1 MRIMDKLSL
10 QRMLAKFSVAVAM
23 VVAFALFGC
32 TADYDTFGQSD
43 YRVFNE
49 IAFEESEGGAML
61 YADEHKIV
69 VSLDEIPDSLETW
82 DSVTIASLDISSMA
96 TLHLVTS
103 KFKVFPQDSAALDS
117 LSQEVSYAKER
128 LHEGD
133 RVRIPSSG
141 TVYLMLVSESGIP
154 SLWQVVFEIP
164 EKKVKSS
171 SSKKESGDTDAKS
184 SSSKTGDSSS
194 GKGDASSSS
203 KEPAGSSSSAKEN
216 GSASSGDVNS
226 SAGGDEPESSSSVA
240 VPANAPKLLR
250 LIAGVGEV
258 EGEIDQDAGTVFL
271 NMDYKIDLDL
281 RSLEIMGLDVSDGAT
296 ASVKV
301 GESYNFAR
309 GLKVT
314 LENDGVERT
323 YTVTAGYQYP
333 GSDFN
338 TWVKDDFGNMND
350 IDGWDNGNNSYAK
363 ELTTNAESKSVIKME
378 SQTAVIKFASGNMLV
393 AYFNPKGVSAIS
405 MAGYEDGNELIDF
418 GRPFY
423 GRPKYVEFDVKY
435 DGKKDSCDLYV
446 ILENRSRTSNEGKNQ
461 YRTSSDV
468 NTMVA
473 SAWYRA
479 TTVESEDDPDV
490 VSITDAG
497 REGYKTI
504 RLAFKYGE
512 PYDSS
517 PIYNSSVLTKG
528 LKNKNGIDNH
538 LDKTDSPDDF
548 DVTHIRVVM
557 ASSALGNLYMGSVGA
572 TLWADEMRLVY

>member
-1 MRIMDKLSL
+1 MKMFKNGLSL
-10 QRMLAKFSVAVAM
+10 KWLLA
-23 VVAFALFGC
+23 AFLCAALFGC

-49 IAFEESEGGAML
+49 IAFEEGESGAML

-82 DSVTIASLDISSMA
+82 DSATISLLDISSMA
-96 TLHLVTS
+96 TLHLVDG
-103 KFKVFPQDSAALDS
+103 KFKEFPSDSAALDS
-117 LSQEVSYAKER
+117 LAQELSYAKDR

-133 RVRIPSSG
+133 KVRIPSSG

-171 SSKKESGDTDAKS
+171 SSKDEPGDTDAKSSSSSAKEGS

-194 GKGDASSSS
+194 GKSDASSSS
-203 KEPAGSSSSAKEN
+203 KETAGSSSSVKGD
-216 GSASSGDVNS
+216 GSASSGD
-226 SAGGDEPESSSSVA
+226 GDSSVA

-250 LIAGVGEV
+250 LIAGAGEV
-258 EGEIDQDAGTVFL
+258 EAEIDQDAGTVFL
-271 NMDYKIDLDL
+271 NMNYAIDLDL
-281 RSLEIMGLDVSDGAT
+281 RDLEIKGLELSDGAT

-323 YTVTAGYQYP
+323 YTVKAGYQYP

-338 TWVKDDFGNMND
+338 TWVKDDFNNMND

-363 ELTTNAESKSVIKME
+363 ELTTNAEGKSVIKME

-490 VSITDAG
+490 VSITDAE

-504 RLAFKYGE
+504 RLAFKYGI

-528 LKNKNGIDNH
+528 LKNKSGIDNH
-538 LDKTDSPDDF
+538 LDLTDSPDEF

-557 ASSALGNLYMGSVGA
+557 ASSALGNLYKGSVGA
-572 TLWADEMRLVY
+572 TLWADEMRLIY

>member
-10 QRMLAKFSVAVAM
+10 QRMLAKLSVAVAM

-103 KFKVFPQDSAALDS
+103 KFRVFPQDSAALDS

-184 SSSKTGDSSS
+184 SSSTG
-194 GKGDASSSS
+194 KASSSS
-203 KEPAGSSSSAKEN
+203 SGNSSDKSSSSSAK
-216 GSASSGDVNS
+216 GDSSAS
-226 SAGGDEPESSSSVA
+226 GGDEPESSSSEE

-301 GESYNFAR
+301 GESYDFAH

-323 YTVTAGYQYP
+323 YTVKAGYQYP

-363 ELTTNAESKSVIKME
+363 ELTTNSESKSVIKME

-405 MAGYEDGNELIDF
+405 MASYEDGNELIDF

-446 ILENRSRTSNEGKNQ
+446 ILESRSRTSNEGKNQ

-497 REGYKTI
+497 CEGYKTI

-538 LDKTDSPDDF
+538 LDKTDSPDEF

-557 ASSALGNLYMGSVGA
+557 ASSALGNLYKGSVGA
-572 TLWADEMRLVY
+572 TLWADEMRLIY